1 MSELPPLP
9 IETVLSVDE
18 LESGR
23 VLVRPLAGLGLAAY
37 GEEDDCKTE
46 LELFLAEH
54 LRQAGAPAQAA
65 FSMPG
70 AVEARSVE
78 VELVRPDLP
87 ERLAKPLRVRMPCA
101 VIGDGRARWVVVL
114 PLALTVYVDH
124 DEDLDE
130 VVAAEARR
138 HVGVVDPGP
147 RGTLALLPPRAHRLE
162 RATVT
167 LERRGLPEVLAT
179 KKRADEAHKK
189 KHALSVLRSV
199 ARRVFASELKGPP
212 SVGLERPLATLGA
225 LLSGKRRMSVV
236 LVGEERAGKSTLV
249 HEWVRSFGDDRLA
262 PLVFA
267 TSGAQLVAGM
277 SLLGQWQERVK
288 RVMEAAENLDAVLW
302 LDDLRDL
309 LGDARG
315 HVDLAAAITPWLD
328 EGRVRVIGELSPEAA
343 DLFATRQ
350 PGLMSALQ
358 PLRLEPQDARA
369 ARAALRACIDHSRTN
384 EPHRARVH
392 EGAIDAIVELTD
404 RYQPYRPFPG
414 KAVRLYD
421 ELRSSAERAH
431 HGQAR
436 ELGAAEV
443 YELFG
448 VQSGIPLFLL
458 RDDVAWRTDHARA
471 FLERRLVGQRE
482 AVERVAGTLAVVKAG
497 LAPGDRPL
505 ASFLFAGPTGVGK
518 TALARALAELLF
530 GSPDRLVRFDMSEM
544 ADPFAAERLIRGTS
558 SDEGLLTARVRQ
570 QPFCVVLL
578 DEIEKAH
585 PSVFDLLLQ
594 VLGEGRLTDAR
605 GRTAYFHDAIV
616 VMTSNLGSQHRA
628 RKIGIDPPAED
639 AAERYVEAV
648 EAHFRPE
655 LVNRIDRVIPFSSLD
670 RPQIR
675 AVAERIVQGV
685 TLRTGLAELGVAL
698 EVTAGAL
705 DLLAER
711 GYEEAYGARAMR
723 RRLEDE
729 LVAPL
734 ARLLAPLG
742 ASTRNARAVARLDLE
757 PAPDG
762 HRLAARTSGDLVIE
776 VLRGADRSA
785 REELG
790 VVDEVAERRRWA
802 RAQLDLPTVEDCSE
816 RAAYLLAELSYG
828 KPERIEAR
836 ARQTMLSEH
845 HRLKEALAA
854 VESAIGEL
862 ETIEELALG
871 AVLAGDDAS
880 PLREEARA
888 ADVAFR
894 SALLGLLLDADPRS
908 EITVLAQEWD
918 RQRPLDRWL
927 GGLIEVL
934 GDLGW
939 QLIAHVHR
947 DPAPAPADWP
957 KERPYGP
964 PRTAAQIAERLAR
977 TERDPMT
984 VILRVRGPHA
994 GTLLALEA
1002 GVHRHHTGPSGE
1014 PSPAFVVRSLA
1025 QRWTLEDRDWA
1036 SNRVL
1041 PGPIPFGA
1049 HGRLTPAVREVHRDH
1064 VEVDER
1070 RARVD
1075 VPAARYW
1082 PELRAI
1088 ALTHLVLLEAR
1099 EGARA
1104 ALLESPLDRPAE
1116 APQ

>member
-70 AVEARSVE
+70 AVEARAVE

-87 ERLAKPLRVRMPCA
+87 DRLAKPLRVTMPCA
-101 VIGDGRARWVVVL
+101 EIEDGRARWVVVV

-130 VVAAEARR
+130 VVASEARR

-167 LERRGLPEVLAT
+167 LERRGLPEVLTT

-212 SVGLERPLATLGA
+212 AVGLERPLATLGA
-225 LLSGKRRMSVV
+225 LLGGKRRMSVV

-288 RVMEAAENLDAVLW
+288 RVMEAAEILDAALW

-315 HVDLAAAITPWLD
+315 HVDLGAAITPWLD
-328 EGRVRVIGELSPEAA
+328 EGRVRVIGELTPEAA

-369 ARAALRACIDHSRTN
+369 ARAALRACIDHARTN
-384 EPHRARVH
+384 EPHRARVR
-392 EGAIDAIVELTD
+392 EDAIEAIVELTD

-443 YELFG
+443 YDLFS

-518 TALARALAELLF
+518 TALARPRRAPLRLRRPPRALRHERDCRSVRGRAADPRHPLRRGPAHRSRAAAALLRRAPRRDREGAPF
-530 GSPDRLVRFDMSEM
+530 GLRSLAAGPRRGPPDRR
-544 ADPFAAERLIRGTS
+544 ARPH
-558 SDEGLLTARVRQ
+558 GLLPRR
-570 QPFCVVLL
+570 
-578 DEIEKAH
+578 H
-585 PSVFDLLLQ
+585 
-594 VLGEGRLTDAR
+594 RL
-605 GRTAYFHDAIV
+605 
-616 VMTSNLGSQHRA
+616 MTSNLGSQHRV
-628 RKIGIDPPAED
+628 RRIGIDPPAED

-675 AVAERIVQGV
+675 AVAERIVQGI
-685 TLRTGLAELGVAL
+685 TLRSGLAELGVAL

-705 DLLAER
+705 DRLAGAR
-711 GYEEAYGARAMR
+711 LREAYGARAMR

-734 ARLLAPLG
+734 AAARAARRLGAQRARWSGWTSSPRRRAPARRADLGRPRRRGAPRRGPLRARGARRRRRGGRAPPLG
-742 ASTRNARAVARLDLE
+742 A
-757 PAPDG
+757 
-762 HRLAARTSGDLVIE
+762 
-776 VLRGADRSA
+776 GA
-785 REELG
+785 
-790 VVDEVAERRRWA
+790 
-802 RAQLDLPTVEDCSE
+802 
-816 RAAYLLAELSYG
+816 
-828 KPERIEAR
+828 
-836 ARQTMLSEH
+836 
-845 HRLKEALAA
+845 
-854 VESAIGEL
+854 
-862 ETIEELALG
+862 
-871 AVLAGDDAS
+871 
-880 PLREEARA
+880 ARA
-888 ADVAFR
+888 ADR
-894 SALLGLLLDADPRS
+894 GGLLGARR
-908 EITVLAQEWD
+908 V
-918 RQRPLDRWL
+918 
-927 GGLIEVL
+927 
-934 GDLGW
+934 
-939 QLIAHVHR
+939 
-947 DPAPAPADWP
+947 
-957 KERPYGP
+957 P
-964 PRTAAQIAERLAR
+964 PRGAQ
-977 TERDPMT
+977 
-984 VILRVRGPHA
+984 LRQA
-994 GTLLALEA
+994 
-1002 GVHRHHTGPSGE
+1002 
-1014 PSPAFVVRSLA
+1014 
-1025 QRWTLEDRDWA
+1025 
-1036 SNRVL
+1036 
-1041 PGPIPFGA
+1041 
-1049 HGRLTPAVREVHRDH
+1049 
-1064 VEVDER
+1064 
-1070 RARVD
+1070 
-1075 VPAARYW
+1075 
-1082 PELRAI
+1082 
-1088 ALTHLVLLEAR
+1088 
-1099 EGARA
+1099 
-1104 ALLESPLDRPAE
+1104 
-1116 APQ
+1116 